1 MRTRSRPDHA
11 DVVQHR
17 LELLRAELASRWAE
31 QDSDGSVDADDR
43 SRSDGSG
50 GGGGVLRPE
59 GGECPDEAL
68 DDDPWWA
75 PHTRL
80 PGDDRDERAEPPE
93 QPPEQP
99 PAEPAAVDVPVPGR
113 HAARRAP
120 APVAP
125 GGWRGRW
132 RGRVALTPW
141 HLTLVAIG
149 VALALAAAC
158 WWVIRSD
165 PTPQPVAP
173 LASAE
178 PLTSL
183 SASPSQAATP
193 QVLATPS
200 GSAGTV
206 TVDVEGKVRRPG
218 IAVLP
223 DGSRVIDAIKAAGGA
238 PRRRDLAGLNLAA
251 VLTDGQQIVV
261 GASPPAPGQ
270 PTSSGST
277 ASGSDPPATPGTLV
291 DLNTAGLDELDT
303 LPGVG
308 PVTAQSIL
316 DWRDENGGFTSV
328 DELLEVDGIGPV
340 TLAKLT
346 PLVTV

>member
-31 QDSDGSVDADDR
+31 QDSDGSGEPDGP
-43 SRSDGSG
+43 SGSDGSG
-50 GGGGVLRPE
+50 GGPGAQAPE
-59 GGECPDEAL
+59 DHQGPGGEL

-80 PGDDRDERAEPPE
+80 PGDDRDERAEPS
-93 QPPEQP
+93 EQP
-99 PAEPAAVDVPVPGR
+99 PAGPPAVDVPVPGR
-113 HAARRAP
+113 HAARRAR
-120 APVAP
+120 APVARD
-125 GGWRGRW
+125 GWRGGW

-165 PTPQPVAP
+165 PKPEPVPP

-178 PLTSL
+178 PLTTL
-183 SASPSQAATP
+183 SASPSPAATP
-193 QVLATPS
+193 RVLATPS

-206 TVDVEGKVRRPG
+206 TVDVEGRVRRPG

-223 DGSRVIDAIKAAGGA
+223 VGSRVIDAIKAAGGA

-261 GASPPAPGQ
+261 GGSPPAPGQ
-270 PTSSGST
+270 PASSGST
-277 ASGSDPPATPGTLV
+277 ASGSDPPATPGTLI